1 MRVPDFFGIPRSIRF
16 IIVVSFTAVSV
27 SITALLGVG
36 LYRIF
41 ARHTEQLL
49 TESSA
54 QLLHRVSENL
64 GDYLRNM
71 RSLSD
76 AVYYASIKSKDFA
89 KENTNREMELL
100 YEANRD
106 DLISLALYRRDG
118 TLLGAAP
125 VAVEKQ
131 DTDVREQS
139 WFRSAAAKVENLH
152 FSTPHVQDL
161 FDDPSYRYHWV
172 ISLSRAVELNEGGQ
186 SSEGILLVDMNYKS
200 VADMLDD
207 VNQDSAGR
215 YVYLCDSRGE
225 LIYHP
230 RRMQIDAGL
239 VAENSVVAANY
250 ADGAHSEIFQG
261 ERREVVVETVSY
273 TGWKLVGVIP
283 GTYFALGLFNVR
295 QLALGLVLFTAAA
308 LALVNRLAAAQVS
321 KPLVLLNESIRKL
334 ELGQE
339 TQVYIGGSAEVRHL
353 GRTLRSYVK
362 EIQLLMRDIVRE
374 QEEKRKSELD
384 ALQSQINPHFLYNTL
399 DSVVWMI
406 EGKRHED
413 AVLMITR
420 LASLFRISLS
430 GGKTVI
436 SMEAELQH
444 AENYMNIQKV
454 RFKNSFRMRY
464 EIDPAVRN
472 YCTVKLILQP
482 ILENAIYYGVKGME
496 DEGEILLR
504 AELADGELVL
514 TVRDNGYGIPA
525 EEVPLLLKEGEHR
538 PSRGSGVGLLN
549 VQRRIQLRFGAQYGL
564 RIESEPD
571 EGTEVRICLP
581 AIPYNE
587 ENRQR
592 LEEGR

>member
-1 MRVPDFFGIPRSIRF
+1 MRVPDFLGIPRSIRF

-131 DTDVREQS
+131 DTDVRQQS
-139 WFRSAAAKVENLH
+139 WFRSAAAQVENLH

-273 TGWKLVGVIP
+273 TGWKLVG
-283 GTYFALGLFNVR
+283 
-295 QLALGLVLFTAAA
+295 
-308 LALVNRLAAAQVS
+308 
-321 KPLVLLNESIRKL
+321 
-334 ELGQE
+334 
-339 TQVYIGGSAEVRHL
+339 
-353 GRTLRSYVK
+353 
-362 EIQLLMRDIVRE
+362 
-374 QEEKRKSELD
+374 
-384 ALQSQINPHFLYNTL
+384 
-399 DSVVWMI
+399 
-406 EGKRHED
+406 
-413 AVLMITR
+413 
-420 LASLFRISLS
+420 
-430 GGKTVI
+430 
-436 SMEAELQH
+436 
-444 AENYMNIQKV
+444 
-454 RFKNSFRMRY
+454 
-464 EIDPAVRN
+464 
-472 YCTVKLILQP
+472 
-482 ILENAIYYGVKGME
+482 
-496 DEGEILLR
+496 
-504 AELADGELVL
+504 
-514 TVRDNGYGIPA
+514 
-525 EEVPLLLKEGEHR
+525 
-538 PSRGSGVGLLN
+538 
-549 VQRRIQLRFGAQYGL
+549 
-564 RIESEPD
+564 
-571 EGTEVRICLP
+571 
-581 AIPYNE
+581 
-587 ENRQR
+587 
-592 LEEGR
+592 

>member
-1 MRVPDFFGIPRSIRF
+1 
-16 IIVVSFTAVSV
+16 
-27 SITALLGVG
+27 
-36 LYRIF
+36 
-41 ARHTEQLL
+41 
-49 TESSA
+49 
-54 QLLHRVSENL
+54 
-64 GDYLRNM
+64 
-71 RSLSD
+71 
-76 AVYYASIKSKDFA
+76 
-89 KENTNREMELL
+89 
-100 YEANRD
+100 
-106 DLISLALYRRDG
+106 
-118 TLLGAAP
+118 
-125 VAVEKQ
+125 
-131 DTDVREQS
+131 
-139 WFRSAAAKVENLH
+139 
-152 FSTPHVQDL
+152 
-161 FDDPSYRYHWV
+161 
-172 ISLSRAVELNEGGQ
+172 
-186 SSEGILLVDMNYKS
+186 
-200 VADMLDD
+200 
-207 VNQDSAGR
+207 
-215 YVYLCDSRGE
+215 
-225 LIYHP
+225 
-230 RRMQIDAGL
+230 MQIDAGL
-239 VAENSVVAANY
+239 VAENSVVAAGY

-261 ERREVVVETVSY
+261 ERRKVVVETVSY
-273 TGWKLVGVIP
+273 TGWKLVSVIP
-283 GTYFALGLFNVR
+283 GTYFALGLLNVR

-308 LALVNRLAAAQVS
+308 LALVNRLAATQVS
-321 KPLVLLNESIRKL
+321 KPLVRLNESIRKL

-420 LASLFRISLS
+420 LANLFRISLS

>member
-1 MRVPDFFGIPRSIRF
+1 
-16 IIVVSFTAVSV
+16 
-27 SITALLGVG
+27 
-36 LYRIF
+36 
-41 ARHTEQLL
+41 
-49 TESSA
+49 
-54 QLLHRVSENL
+54 
-64 GDYLRNM
+64 
-71 RSLSD
+71 
-76 AVYYASIKSKDFA
+76 
-89 KENTNREMELL
+89 
-100 YEANRD
+100 
-106 DLISLALYRRDG
+106 
-118 TLLGAAP
+118 
-125 VAVEKQ
+125 
-131 DTDVREQS
+131 
-139 WFRSAAAKVENLH
+139 
-152 FSTPHVQDL
+152 
-161 FDDPSYRYHWV
+161 
-172 ISLSRAVELNEGGQ
+172 
-186 SSEGILLVDMNYKS
+186 
-200 VADMLDD
+200 
-207 VNQDSAGR
+207 
-215 YVYLCDSRGE
+215 
-225 LIYHP
+225 
-230 RRMQIDAGL
+230 
-239 VAENSVVAANY
+239 
-250 ADGAHSEIFQG
+250 
-261 ERREVVVETVSY
+261 
-273 TGWKLVGVIP
+273 
-283 GTYFALGLFNVR
+283 
-295 QLALGLVLFTAAA
+295 
-308 LALVNRLAAAQVS
+308 
-321 KPLVLLNESIRKL
+321 
-334 ELGQE
+334 
-339 TQVYIGGSAEVRHL
+339 
-353 GRTLRSYVK
+353 
-362 EIQLLMRDIVRE
+362 
-374 QEEKRKSELD
+374 
-384 ALQSQINPHFLYNTL
+384 
-399 DSVVWMI
+399 MI

-504 AELADGELVL
+504 AEVTDGELVL

>member
-1 MRVPDFFGIPRSIRF
+1 MRLPEIFTLPRSIRF
-16 IIVVSFTAVSV
+16 IIVVAFTAVSV
-27 SITALLGVG
+27 SITGLLGVG

-64 GDYLRNM
+64 GDYLKNM
-71 RSLSD
+71 RALSD
-76 AVYYASIKSKDFA
+76 AIYYASIKSKDFA
-89 KENTNREMELL
+89 VDNTNREMELL

-125 VAVEKQ
+125 VAVQKQ
-131 DTDVREQS
+131 DVDVRRQA
-139 WFRSAAAKVENLH
+139 WFQSAAAKVENLH

-215 YVYLCDSRGE
+215 YVYLCDSRGDI
-225 LIYHP
+225 IYHP

-239 VAENSVVAANY
+239 VSENNLTEAGY
-250 ADGAHSEIFQG
+250 ADGAYREYFQG

-273 TGWKLVGVIP
+273 TGWKLISVIP
-283 GTYFALGLFNVR
+283 GTYFALGLLNAR
-295 QLALGLVLFTAAA
+295 QLALAFVLLTAAA
-308 LALVNRLAAAQVS
+308 LALVNRLMAAQVS
-321 KPLVLLNESIRKL
+321 KPLIRLNESIRKL
-334 ELGQE
+334 ELGQDSKIY
-339 TQVYIGGSAEVRHL
+339 VGGSAEVRHL
-353 GRTLRSYVK
+353 GRTLQSYVR

-399 DSVVWMI
+399 DSIVWMI
-406 EGKRHED
+406 EGQRYDD
-413 AVLMITR
+413 AVVMITE

-430 GGKTVI
+430 GGKTII
-436 SMEAELQH
+436 SMEAELRH

-454 RFKNSFRMRY
+454 RFKNSFRVRY
-464 EIDPAVRN
+464 EIDPEVRN

-496 DEGEILLR
+496 EEGEILLR
-504 AELADGELVL
+504 AELRDGELLL
-514 TVRDNGYGIPA
+514 TVRDNGFGIPE
-525 EEVPLLLKEGEHR
+525 EEVPLLLREGERR

-549 VQRRIQLRFGAQYGL
+549 VQRRIQLRFGEHYGL
-564 RIESEPD
+564 AIESEPD

-581 AIPYNE
+581 AVPYNE